1 MTFMIHI
8 PGEPIPQPRP
18 RITVRPGGFANAYV
32 PKDHPVH
39 AYRQA
44 IALSWRPRPM
54 LEGPLRLEI
63 EFTFV
68 RPKSA
73 RKRQWHTVKPDA
85 SNIVKGVEDAL
96 NGVAWR
102 DDSQVIELVVRKSY
116 GETAGTTI
124 TVTEV
129 MS

>member
-1 MTFMIHI
+1 MSFTIHV
-8 PGEPIPQPRP
+8 PGDPIPQPRP

-73 RKRQWHTVKPDA
+73 KRRQWHTVKPDA
-85 SNIVKGVEDAL
+85 SNCVKAVEDSL

-102 DDSQVIELVVRKSY
+102 DDSQVVELVVRKGY
-116 GETAGTTI
+116 GEQASTTI

-129 MS
+129 QQ